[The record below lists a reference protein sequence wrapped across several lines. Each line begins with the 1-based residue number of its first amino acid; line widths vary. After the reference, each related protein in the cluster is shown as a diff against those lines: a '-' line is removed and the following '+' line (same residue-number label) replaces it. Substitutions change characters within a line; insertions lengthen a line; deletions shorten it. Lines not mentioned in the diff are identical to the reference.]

1 MAEVTRLKEQ
11 GRLFFQKGEW
21 EKARR
26 ASEQVLMF
34 DSEDTEFS
42 LILGDVYLQCDDS
55 RKALDQFE
63 KTLRLAEKSGDY
75 GRGIVACRRILAIDR
90 ERIELYNKTGEL
102 YFRMGLKSGTVREWL
117 KYADQLKLRSDFTAI
132 SVCYQKIAGILPENP
147 GLRELA
153 VRVKLLTDQ
162 LLSDTSE
169 SAPEPADI
177 APYRRLV
184 DVALK
189 MGQPRKIM
197 ETQLSYA
204 RVLQRRGFA
213 RKAKAVYQKI
223 LERDPTNEEALS
235 KVLALQDSSEVDQAK
250 LREDFFA
257 AGRAFQEA
265 AWAKIDEAYEPYY
278 ELGVLFR
285 SEGLRDEA
293 IIEFQ
298 QAIKGGGRQLKAFEM
313 LAVSFLEQGD
323 FGLAKEVLHQGL
335 SIKKFL
341 DNEYVGLH
349 YNLGLA
355 HEQMGDLAKA
365 LGEYE
370 QVYILDITY
379 KDVAARLR
387 RIEAQLKV
395 QAQPAAEAKP
405 ASTAPSETEPRP
417 EPDTTPVAVIE
428 AAPEAPLQV
437 EPAPSAADMPPET
450 DLPPQPAEAAEVLE
464 PAPVMMPESP
474 APAVEFPG
482 GQPSPNEEAREEIYL
497 KDQGLSFL

>member
-1 MAEVTRLKEQ
+1 
-11 GRLFFQKGEW
+11 
-21 EKARR
+21 
-26 ASEQVLMF
+26 
-34 DSEDTEFS
+34 
-42 LILGDVYLQCDDS
+42 
-55 RKALDQFE
+55 
-63 KTLRLAEKSGDY
+63 
-75 GRGIVACRRILAIDR
+75 
-90 ERIELYNKTGEL
+90 
-102 YFRMGLKSGTVREWL
+102 
-117 KYADQLKLRSDFTAI
+117 
-132 SVCYQKIAGILPENP
+132 
-147 GLRELA
+147 
-153 VRVKLLTDQ
+153 
-162 LLSDTSE
+162 
-169 SAPEPADI
+169 
-177 APYRRLV
+177 
-184 DVALK
+184 
-189 MGQPRKIM
+189 
-197 ETQLSYA
+197 
-204 RVLQRRGFA
+204 
-213 RKAKAVYQKI
+213 
-223 LERDPTNEEALS
+223 
-235 KVLALQDSSEVDQAK
+235 
-250 LREDFFA
+250 
-257 AGRAFQEA
+257 
-265 AWAKIDEAYEPYY
+265 
-278 ELGVLFR
+278 
-285 SEGLRDEA
+285 
-293 IIEFQ
+293 
-298 QAIKGGGRQLKAFEM
+298 
-313 LAVSFLEQGD
+313 
-323 FGLAKEVLHQGL
+323 VLHQGL

-464 PAPVMMPESP
+464 PAPVMMPEAP